1 MTSPNG
7 LVCFTNCLL
16 PLEDGS
22 LVQKDLWV
30 DERRGVILD
39 AQVCSLFLILI
50 DVLITLFCVAY
61 FLCQKGKARQGHRSR
76 RKHPEVYP
84 NDRMRYIFTLK
95 LFPRYSPGLLDIQI
109 NGAYGFDFSVFEG
122 DAEAYS
128 QGLKTVAE
136 KIVETGVTSSVLF
149 ISFP

>member
-84 NDRMRYIFTLK
+84 NDRMRYIFTLNNSRIIARVFWTFRSTVPTASTSLSSREMQK
-95 LFPRYSPGLLDIQI
+95 LTAR
-109 NGAYGFDFSVFEG
+109 A
-122 DAEAYS
+122 
-128 QGLKTVAE
+128 
-136 KIVETGVTSSVLF
+136 
-149 ISFP
+149 